1 MISATAVATCRPTIN
16 ARYGDS
22 GELTFRS
29 ACHEPPMTAGIST
42 LCPRL
47 DTGNSSVIPCTAPI
61 TPASSQLMWC
71 IDPPVRASLH
81 ETIGIMSEPGGGT
94 RTVVWGTAESAPV
107 SPRTRGLCL
116 HDARPARE
124 RALAPSQQ
132 IDRLFTADA
141 MLAARN
147 WSERL
152 VCAQPSR
159 RHIAGRPRGWRLSAT
174 RLRRA
179 GRG

>member
-71 IDPPVRASLH
+71 IGPPVRASLH
-81 ETIGIMSEPGGGT
+81 ETSASCPSRAVERELSSGELLRARPCRYEP
-94 RTVVWGTAESAPV
+94 
-107 SPRTRGLCL
+107 RGLCL
-116 HDARPARE
+116 GSQPHPPGAP
-124 RALAPSQQ
+124 LAPSQH
-132 IDRLFTADA
+132 IDRVFTADA
-141 MLAARN
+141 M
-147 WSERL
+147 
-152 VCAQPSR
+152 
-159 RHIAGRPRGWRLSAT
+159 
-174 RLRRA
+174 
-179 GRG
+179 